1 MLLPVCP
8 LLVLYSV
15 LAGHLVEAE
24 RCFKLRTCLL
34 IKISICSD
42 WKRTIIFIHRNTT
55 PSEYVFLRGGIDHAR
70 RPDCVRNNDPC
81 HIPLRH
87 IWTSRWGS
95 KYSAWSQGD
104 NYLDWYGAEQGQGTL
119 PGATAGSPG
128 TPAQGTPMIWTTHE
142 RYSRGRWCPPDDFG
156 CRYIYRYDNLIAERD
171 GVGYTPRNKWGY
183 HYWMLDAMMDCSRTE
198 GGWFYLK
205 AYLAPENQ
213 WEPDIWQQGTCQR
226 FSQPLPNSRN
236 HMARCGMTNVFQW
249 GQAFPCEI
257 FPNDP
262 HPALPDNY

>member
-1 MLLPVCP
+1 MLLPVGP

-24 RCFKLRTCLL
+24 
-34 IKISICSD
+34 SD
-42 WKRTIIFIHRNTT
+42 WQRTIIFIHRNTT

-81 HIPLRH
+81 RIPLRH
-87 IWTSRWGS
+87 IWKSRWGS

-128 TPAQGTPMIWTTHE
+128 TPAQGTPMTWTTHE

-213 WEPDIWQQGTCQR
+213 WEPDIWQQGACQR
-226 FSQPLPNSRN
+226 FSQLPPSSRN

-262 HPALPDNY
+262 DPALPDNY